1 MDLQTT
7 NLWLAVIAI
16 TGVVQMAMTL
26 AVVYYVTM
34 LVKRAQHAI
43 DTAIADTRPLVRQ
56 VSAAL
61 DDVSDLVE
69 RTRRAEASVTAIV
82 DRVGTTVDHVKTVAL
97 TKVWPAV
104 GIARGLR
111 AAAAAIRQRRR
122 RRFNERE
129 MDEMAE
135 SRFLDEGGANAR
147 PVRTR

>member
-16 TGVVQMAMTL
+16 TGVLQMAMTL
-26 AVVYYVTM
+26 AVVYYVTS
-34 LVKRAQHAI
+34 LVRRAQHAI
-43 DTAIADTRPLVRQ
+43 DVAVADTRPLVRQ

-69 RTRRAEASVTAIV
+69 RTRRAEASITAMV
-82 DRVGTTVDHVKTVAL
+82 DRVGTTVDRVKTVAL

-111 AAAAAIRQRRR
+111 AAAAAFRQRRQ
-122 RRFNERE
+122 RRFNDRE
-129 MDEMAE
+129 LDEMAE

>member
-7 NLWLAVIAI
+7 NIWLAIIAI
-16 TGVVQMAMTL
+16 TGDLQVAMIL
-26 AVVYYVTM
+26 AVAYYVTM
-34 LVKRAQHAI
+34 LVRRAQHAI
-43 DTAIADTRPLVRQ
+43 DAAVADTRPLMRQ

-69 RTRRAEASVTAIV
+69 RTRRAEASVSAMV

-111 AAAAAIRQRRR
+111 AAAAALRERRK
-122 RRFNERE
+122 RRFGDRE
-129 MDEMAE
+129 LDDMAE

-147 PVRTR
+147 PVRRR

>member
-16 TGVVQMAMTL
+16 TGVLQMAMTL
-26 AVVYYVTM
+26 AVAYYVTA
-34 LVKRAQHAI
+34 LVRRAQHAI
-43 DTAIADTRPLVRQ
+43 DVAVADTRPLVRQ

-69 RTRRAEASVTAIV
+69 RTRRAEASVTAMV
-82 DRVGTTVDHVKTVAL
+82 DRVGTTVDRVKTVAL

-104 GIARGLR
+104 GIAHGLR
-111 AAAAAIRQRRR
+111 GAAAALRARRQRRFSDR
-122 RRFNERE
+122 TL
-129 MDEMAE
+129 DEMAE